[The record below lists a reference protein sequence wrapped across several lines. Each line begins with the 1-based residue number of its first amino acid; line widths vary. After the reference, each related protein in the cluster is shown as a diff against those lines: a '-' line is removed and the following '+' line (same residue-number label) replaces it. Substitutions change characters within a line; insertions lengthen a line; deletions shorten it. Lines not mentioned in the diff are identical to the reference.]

1 VDFLPYGII
10 QDGSTLPSN
19 QQEAVVPYIDFGA
32 LKERISIEDAA
43 QTLGLNLHKT
53 SNQLRGPCPAC
64 RKGGDRALAITPSK
78 NLFFCFGNEAGG
90 DQIALVAHIRGCKV
104 SEAAELLA
112 GMSTVASTVPRT
124 GTGTVSKDRATVPEE
139 HKGRANGLSP
149 LDYLDAEHAA
159 VEAAGFNP
167 EEAKALGIGYAP
179 KGIMRGTVAVPIR
192 DQHGTLLGYIGVT
205 EARCPPKGFFNNNV
219 VKFQKMA

>member
-1 VDFLPYGII
+1 MAEEAPTHRYK
-10 QDGSTLPSN
+10 
-19 QQEAVVPYIDFGA
+19 QEAAMPFIDFVA
-32 LKERISIEDAA
+32 LKERVSIEDAA
-43 QTLGLNLHKT
+43 QMLGLTLQK
-53 SNQLRGPCPAC
+53 SGGQLRGPCPGC
-64 RKGGDRALAITPSK
+64 KKGGDRALAITPSK
-78 NLFFCFGNEAGG
+78 NLFFCFGNETGG
-90 DQIALVAHIRGCKV
+90 DQIALVGHIRECKLT
-104 SEAAELLA
+104 EAAELLA
-112 GMSTVASTVPRT
+112 GISKVPSNVPLT
-124 GTGTVSKDRATVPEE
+124 GTGTVSKERAAVPEE

-149 LDYLDAEHAA
+149 LDYLDAGHAA

-167 EEAKALGIGYAP
+167 EEAKALGVGYAP